1 MILTPWQGT
10 VADDRHRFRV
20 ICCGRRAGKTILA
33 VEEMKGRA
41 IYTQANIAYV
51 APTYQQAR
59 DIAWETLKKELRGA
73 TLSVNESRLEIK
85 VKNVKN
91 TESMITLRGWE
102 SIESLRGQSFDMLVV
117 DEVAMMR
124 NFWISWQEVIYPTL
138 TDRKGEVM
146 FISTPK
152 GFNHFYE
159 LYNMEL
165 DQPKNKDWKS
175 FHFTTYDNP
184 HLPKDEID
192 KAKEQITETRFAQE
206 YLADFKKVEGLV
218 YKEFD
223 RNRHLYDTLPKDTHF
238 ELLGGVD
245 FGYTHPAAV
254 MHVYKNPTTLDYY
267 IEHEYYQKG
276 RTEAQIADYVQ
287 SCGFNRVYPDPENP
301 SAIQVL
307 ALKGINVREVVK
319 GKNSIKNGID
329 RIRDLFKQNRLHIN
343 KKCTNLIGELES
355 YCYPDAKD
363 GGDTSENPIKEND
376 HALDAIRYVIF
387 MEHLIRRRIVEE
399 KPRPVFSESR
409 YEGKTPTFIDDDELT
424 EQELAKMG
432 H

>member
-1 MILTPWQGT
+1 MILTPWQII
-10 VADDRHRFRV
+10 VARDRHRFRV
-20 ICCGRRAGKTILA
+20 CCIGRRAGKTTLA
-33 VEEMKGRA
+33 VEEMKGKA
-41 IYTQANIAYV
+41 LYTNANIAYI

-59 DIAWETLKKELRGA
+59 DIAWETLKKELQGA
-73 TLSVNESRLEIK
+73 IKSINESRLEIK
-85 VKNVKN
+85 LNN
-91 TESMITLRGWE
+91 TKGGESMITLRGWE
-102 SIESLRGQSFDMLVV
+102 SIESLRGQAFDMLVI

-124 NFWISWQEVIYPTL
+124 NFWSSWQEVIRPTL

-146 FISTPK
+146 FISTPR

-159 LYNMEL
+159 LYNMAL
-165 DQPKNKDWKS
+165 TDKDYAS

-184 HLPKDEID
+184 HISVDEIE
-192 KAKEQITETRFAQE
+192 KSKKEITDTRFAQE

-223 RNRHLYDTLPKDTHF
+223 RSRHLYEKLPENTHF

-254 MHVYKNPTTLDYY
+254 IHVQKNPNTGDYY
-267 IEHEYYQKG
+267 VDNEYYQKG

-307 ALKGINVREVVK
+307 SLKGINVREVVK
-319 GKNSIKNGID
+319 GKNSVKNGID
-329 RIRDLFKQNRLHIN
+329 RVRDLFKQNKLHIN
-343 KKCTNLIGELES
+343 KRCVNLIAELES
-355 YCYPDAKD
+355 YCYPDSQT

-376 HALDAIRYVIF
+376 DALDALRYVLF
-387 MEHLIRRRIVEE
+387 MEHLIRRKIIES
-399 KPRPVFSESR
+399 KPQPIFNDSV
-409 YEGKTPTFIDDDELT
+409 YGGKIPLTPIEDDIT
-424 EQELAKMG
+424 EAELARM
-432 H
+432 

>member
-1 MILTPWQGT
+1 MILTPWQIT
-10 VADDRHRFRV
+10 VSQDQHRFRV
-20 ICCGRRAGKTILA
+20 CCIGRRAGKTTLA
-33 VEEMKGRA
+33 VEEMKGKA
-41 IYTQANIAYV
+41 IYTNANIAYI

-73 TLSVNESRLEIK
+73 IKSVNESRLEIK
-85 VKNVKN
+85 LNNVKN
-91 TESMITLRGWE
+91 GESQITLRGWE
-102 SIESLRGQSFDMLVV
+102 SIESLRGLSFDMLIV

-124 NFWISWQEVIYPTL
+124 NFWTSWQEVIRPTL

-159 LYNMEL
+159 LYNMYL
-165 DQPKNKDWKS
+165 TDKDYAS
-175 FHFTTYDNP
+175 FHYTTYDNP
-184 HLPKDEID
+184 HIDKDEIE
-192 KAKEQITETRFAQE
+192 KSKKEITDTRFAQE

-223 RNRHLYDTLPKDTHF
+223 RSRHLYNTLPKDTHF
-238 ELLGGVD
+238 ESLGGVD

-254 MHVYKNPTTLDYY
+254 LHIYKNPVSGTYY
-267 IEHEYYQKG
+267 VDNEWYQKG

-287 SCGFNRVYPDPENP
+287 SAGFNRVYPDPENA

-329 RIRDLFKQNRLHIN
+329 RVRDLFKQNKLFIN
-343 KKCTNLIGELES
+343 KKCINLIGELES
-355 YCYPDAKD
+355 YCYPDSKD

-376 HALDAIRYVIF
+376 HALDAMRYVIF
-387 MEHLIRRRIVEE
+387 MEHLVRRKIVES
-399 KPRPVFSESR
+399 KPRPVFSDSR
-409 YEGKTPTFIDDDELT
+409 YEGSISTIVDEDDLT
-424 EQELAKMG
+424 EAELAKM
-432 H
+432 